1 MMTADKTLPLHG
13 VRIVDLTQVQFGPC
27 ATQVLGDF
35 GAEIVKIE
43 RPGDGDISRTT
54 DPYITEPDGQSAYFL
69 ALNRNKR
76 GMMMD
81 MGSEAG
87 RQIVHQL
94 LERADVLVHNF
105 RPGVAER
112 LGLGFDALHA
122 RHPRLIYA
130 AGSGFGP
137 AGPLAHKGGQD
148 FLAQSLSGIAS
159 RNPDAQGVPQLFP
172 TALGDFTSGMILAQG
187 ILMALYQRE
196 RTGLGQRID
205 VCLLDVLLTMQQQ
218 EVTQQLLRD
227 KPVNW
232 VTQNLIGIFPTRDGA
247 VTLVGVFRPNPLA
260 DLCRALEIEDLSARP
275 EYADKASWG
284 PKRSEIFA
292 ILAPAFARYTTAEC
306 LQRLDREDV
315 LCAPVLELS
324 EAIAQEQ
331 IGANGMLIEFDHPVH
346 GRVRTVGNPLHMSA
360 APQLAA
366 RAAPLPGQHNDEV
379 LSELGYTAADIERL
393 RREQV
398 IA

>member
-1 MMTADKTLPLHG
+1 MADKTLPLHG
-13 VRIVDLTQVQFGPC
+13 VRILDLTQVQFGPC

-54 DPYITEPDGQSAYFL
+54 DPYITEAEGQSAYFL
-69 ALNRNKR
+69 GLNRNKR
-76 GMMMD
+76 GMALD
-81 MGSEAG
+81 MGAPAG
-87 RQIVHQL
+87 REIIRQL

-112 LGLGFDALHA
+112 LGLGFDELHA

-137 AGPLAHKGGQD
+137 RGPLAHKGGQD

-205 VCLLDVLLTMQQQ
+205 VCLLDVLLAMQQQ
-218 EVTQQLLRD
+218 EVTQQLLRG

-260 DLCRALEIEDLSARP
+260 DICRAFGIENLSARP

-284 PKRSEIFA
+284 PNRSAIFEL
-292 ILAPAFARYTTAEC
+292 LAPAFARFTTAEC
-306 LQRLDREDV
+306 LERLDREDV
-315 LCAPVLELS
+315 LCAPVLTLD

-331 IGANGMLIEFDHPVH
+331 IGTNGMMIEFEHPVH
-346 GRVRTVGNPLHMSA
+346 GAVRTVGNPLHMSA
-360 APQLAA
+360 VSAIAA
-366 RAAPLPGQHNDEV
+366 RPAPLHGQHNEEV
-379 LSELGYTAADIERL
+379 LAELGYTEADIGRL
-393 RREQV
+393 RRDRV

>member
-1 MMTADKTLPLHG
+1 MADETLPLRG
-13 VRIVDLTQVQFGPC
+13 VRILDLTQVQFGPC

-54 DPYITEPDGQSAYFL
+54 DPYITEVEGQSAYFL
-69 ALNRNKR
+69 SLNRNKR
-76 GMMMD
+76 GMALD

-87 RQIVHQL
+87 REIVRQL

-112 LGLGFDALHA
+112 LGLGFDELHA

-130 AGSGFGP
+130 SGSGFGP
-137 AGPLAHKGGQD
+137 TGPLAHKGGQD

-159 RNPDAQGVPQLFP
+159 RNTDANGVPQLFP
-172 TALGDFTSGMILAQG
+172 TALGDFTSGMIIAQG

-205 VCLLDVLLTMQQQ
+205 VCLLDVLLAMQQQ
-218 EVTQQLLRD
+218 EVTQQTLRG

-247 VTLVGVFRPNPLA
+247 VTLVGVFRPNPLG
-260 DLCRALEIEDLSARP
+260 DLCRALDIEDLSARP
-275 EYADKASWG
+275 EYKDKASWG
-284 PKRSEIFA
+284 PNRSAIFA
-292 ILAPAFARYTTAEC
+292 LLAPAFARFTTAEC
-306 LQRLDREDV
+306 LARLDREDV
-315 LCAPVLELS
+315 LCAPVLTLD

-331 IGANGMLIEFDHPVH
+331 VVTNGMMIEFEHPIH
-346 GRVRTVGNPLHMSA
+346 GTVRTVGNPLHLSSVPKIA
-360 APQLAA
+360 S
-366 RAAPLPGQHNDEV
+366 RAAPLHGQHNAEV
-379 LSELGYTAADIERL
+379 LGELGYAPADIERL
-393 RREQV
+393 RRDGV
-398 IA
+398 VT

>member
-1 MMTADKTLPLHG
+1 MADETLPLHG
-13 VRIVDLTQVQFGPC
+13 VRILDLTQVQFGPC

-54 DPYITEPDGQSAYFL
+54 DPYITEVEGQSAYFL
-69 ALNRNKR
+69 SLNRNKR
-76 GMMMD
+76 GMALD
-81 MGSEAG
+81 MGSTAG
-87 RQIVHQL
+87 REIIRQL

-112 LGLGFDALHA
+112 LGLGFDELHA

-130 AGSGFGP
+130 SGSGFGP
-137 AGPLAHKGGQD
+137 SGPLAHKGGQD

-159 RNPDAQGVPQLFP
+159 RNPDANGVPQLFP
-172 TALGDFTSGMILAQG
+172 TALGDFTSGMIIAQG

-205 VCLLDVLLTMQQQ
+205 VCLLDVLLAMQQQ
-218 EVTQQLLRD
+218 EVTQQTLRG

-247 VTLVGVFRPNPLA
+247 VTLVGVFRPNPLG
-260 DLCRALEIEDLSARP
+260 DLCRALDIEDLSARP

-284 PKRSEIFA
+284 PNRSAIFEL
-292 ILAPAFARYTTAEC
+292 LAPAFARFTTAEC
-306 LQRLDREDV
+306 LERLDREDV
-315 LCAPVLELS
+315 LCAPVLTLDQ
-324 EAIAQEQ
+324 AIAQEQ
-331 IGANGMLIEFDHPVH
+331 IGTNGMMIEFEHPVH
-346 GRVRTVGNPLHMSA
+346 GTVRTVGNPLHLSSA
-360 APQLAA
+360 PKIAN
-366 RAAPLPGQHNDEV
+366 RGAPLHGQHNAEV
-379 LSELGYTAADIERL
+379 LGELGYTAADIERL
-393 RREQV
+393 RRDRV